1 MKKILIQEDEKSQI
15 LQKHQ
20 DFKKVLQE
28 NLENLNRG
36 LIQEQVQTGVV
47 SDPILNGA
55 IAAGCISG
63 GQVITYGGK
72 PTYYKVA
79 TKDNGQKFIVGDK
92 LLINADFTY
101 DVLSKDNVKKGSFKW
116 ACPNMNAA
124 AEAQQQKSVEQI
136 KVEYKNKYGAQEY
149 SEIQYKTKADDPSF
163 YKKVPLKG
171 VDTGFL
177 YIPQFKKEFLAVKP
191 EDYPE
196 GSPERDILNG
206 LVKQGYILNPTPLQ
220 KTSLDK
226 VKFDSE
232 QLQGLFPNGIVAY
245 IDRKGLF
252 NKRNDAGAVDADLD
266 VTKSEIN
273 TKECKDLI
281 NQYWENYRD
290 DISGDTIEFNKMK
303 AQIMACKRR
312 YYPNRW
318 GLLGIAGN
326 QIDKKLDVL
335 SRKANE
341 FDGLRAP
348 SRTSKWLLN

>member
-36 LIQEQVQTGVV
+36 LVQEQVKTGVV
-47 SDPILNGA
+47 SDPVLDGA

-63 GQVITYGGK
+63 GQTINYGGK
-72 PTYYKVA
+72 PAYYKVA
-79 TKDNGQKFIVGDK
+79 KKDRDNKYIVGDK
-92 LLINADFTY
+92 ILLYNDFSY
-101 DVLSKDNVKKGSFKW
+101 DVLSKDNVKKGTYKW

-124 AEAQQQKSVEQI
+124 TEKAQQKSVDEL
-136 KVEYKNKYGAQEY
+136 KTEYKTKYGAQEFT
-149 SEIQYKTKADDPSF
+149 ELTYKTKADDPTF
-163 YKKVPLKG
+163 YKKIPLKG

-177 YIPQFKKEFLAVKP
+177 YIPQFKKEFLATKV

-196 GSPERDILNG
+196 GSPERDILDG
-206 LVKQGYILNPTPLQ
+206 LVTQGYILNPSPLQ
-220 KTSLDK
+220 KTSFRQ
-226 VKFDSE
+226 VRFDNE
-232 QLQGLFPNGIVAY
+232 QLKGLFPNGIVAY
-245 IDRKGLF
+245 MDPRGLF
-252 NKRNDAGAVDADLD
+252 KQTGATGEKLP
-266 VTKSEIN
+266 TGQIN
-273 TKECKDLI
+273 PKECKTLI

-290 DISGDTIEFNKMK
+290 DISGTDIEFNKMK
-303 AQIMACKRR
+303 AQVMACKRR

-318 GLLGIAGN
+318 GLLGIAGG
-326 QIDKKLDVL
+326 QIDKKIDVL

-341 FDGLRAP
+341 FDGLTTP